1 MKQLLVSFFIFLVII
16 YACNKKSAPNTSTT
30 NFTLLDASLQNW
42 IAGTPEGGSGTEY
55 YFKLNINT
63 SKKIIF
69 DSVWIN
75 NESFKML
82 VTKKVSH
89 ISNEEITY
97 TKGDTITLRISNLQ
111 NQKKTE
117 TPPPIIYNGA
127 ALFSYKVGNKVDFFT
142 IKEVKTID
150 TANRP

>member
-1 MKQLLVSFFIFLVII
+1 MKPVLVSFFIFIIII
-16 YACNKKSAPNTSTT
+16 YACNKKTALNTSTS

-42 IAGTPEGGSGTEY
+42 DAGIPDGGSGTEY
-55 YFKLNINT
+55 YFKLKINT

-69 DSVWIN
+69 DSAWIN
-75 NESFKML
+75 NESFKMV

-89 ISNEEITY
+89 ISNEEITF
-97 TKGDTITLRISNLQ
+97 TKGDTITLRVTNLK
-111 NQKKTE
+111 NQKKSD

-127 ALFSYKVGNKVDFFT
+127 ALFSYKVENKEDFFI

-150 TANRP
+150 IANRP